1 MDHSPDSEARALQE
15 IPREQVEK
23 KRLCYEIVK
32 TTEAKVEYLLALKKL
47 SDMACWR
54 IGG

>member
-1 MDHSPDSEARALQE
+1 MPYSLDHSAKSWQDDLRAEVQEKRARYELAKTIEARA
-15 IPREQVEK
+15 
-23 KRLCYEIVK
+23 
-32 TTEAKVEYLLALKKL
+32 EYLLALKKL